1 MFEKLQKKWKVNTTQ
16 LFLILCTFA
25 LGGSACGYLG
35 RKVLKALSID
45 NDIIY
50 IFAYVIAITLL
61 WPVCVLIISIPLGQ
75 FSFFSNYLK
84 KIKSKILGN

>member
-1 MFEKLQKKWKVNTTQ
+1 MLDKLKEKWRVNGIQ

-25 LGGSACGYLG
+25 LGGSSCGFLG
-35 RKVLKALSID
+35 RKILKALHID

-61 WPVCVLIISIPLGQ
+61 WPICVLVISIPLGQ
-75 FSFFSNYLK
+75 FKFFSSYLN
-84 KIKSKILGN
+84 KIKTKMFG